1 MQPEPIASSPRISN
15 TINPTEPSTAAQHGF
30 LPQQLHSADP
40 QSPPDEE
47 DIRSGDP
54 GAVAS
59 PPGVARLQEELR
71 RLSLSDGHENRIK
84 PSFQRISE
92 YENALSPSPPRKESE
107 GPGFKIIKKKGNR
120 LDGPQLDSFPNGMQ
134 PKMLAFSRLIWSII

>member
-1 MQPEPIASSPRISN
+1 MQPEPIASSPRINN
-15 TINPTEPSTAAQHGF
+15 TINPTESSTAAQHGF
-30 LPQQLHSADP
+30 LPQQLHLADL

-47 DIRSGDP
+47 EHIGSGESSS
-54 GAVAS
+54 VES
-59 PPGVARLQEELR
+59 PPGVARLHEQLR

-84 PSFQRISE
+84 PSFQQISE

-120 LDGPQLDSFPNGMQ
+120 LDGPQLDSFPNGMSGHMQ
-134 PKMLAFSRLIWSII
+134 DACIFNIV